1 MEDLRRALGVKEWN
15 LMTSS
20 SSSRIALEVM
30 DRYPDH
36 VRSATLDSPEFAGD
50 GGFGSSGRRY
60 PGGSGGASSLL

>member
-1 MEDLRRALGVKEWN
+1 
-15 LMTSS
+15 MTSS

-50 GGFGSSGRRY
+50 GGFREADDATGRLWRC
-60 PGGSGGASSLL
+60 